1 MDNPHLRIGSAI
13 LGTAWLIIATRLVEE
28 AVALCE
34 ATPEQAAALKAVFL
48 RPGDYVVDYD

>member
-1 MDNPHLRIGSAI
+1 MDNPHLRIGGAVI
-13 LGTAWLIIATRLVEE
+13 GTAWFIIATRILEE
-28 AVALCE
+28 AVALYE